1 MAKLNFIFDPNE
13 IADRTYPKLDRSTL
27 PAPLSYL
34 ASAGIR
40 IGRSRGDWISA
51 ICPSHRNGAEKN
63 PSMSVNISSGGFKCF
78 ACGIKGGDIV
88 ALHMLI
94 TGLRFREA
102 VADLGGRFHE

>member
-1 MAKLNFIFDPNE
+1 M
-13 IADRTYPKLDRSTL
+13 PKLDFQFDPKKVTARAWSSLDRSSL
-27 PAPLSYL
+27 PSPLSYL
-34 ASAGIR
+34 TSAGLR
-40 IGRSRGDWISA
+40 IGKRSGDWISA
-51 ICPSHRNGAEKN
+51 ICPSHKNGAEKN

-78 ACGIKGGDIV
+78 SCGMKGGDIV